1 MSATTRQL
9 ELIDTLVTELALEG
23 QVKAGIYEIARRP
36 DARPG
41 YEVRTLIDGLI
52 AHKRNRRARVAT
64 EAAAPAAPA
73 GRGIWTDVPDGR
85 YAIPREVLGRHS
97 LGHLIGGEGDMIFVR
112 VNTWT
117 PPGGSPVTYVRQ
129 LKGAPGAFDQ
139 IKHTSGANRAIRDAL
154 LEVGPLDAGL
164 AFSRHY
170 TVCARCCAE
179 LTDRRS
185 RETGYGPE
193 CRGHMGLAR

>member
-1 MSATTRQL
+1 MVATTRQL

-23 QVKAGIYEIARRP
+23 QVKAGVYEIARRP
-36 DARPG
+36 DARPTH
-41 YEVRTLIDGLI
+41 EIRTLINGLI
-52 AHKRNRRARVAT
+52 ERKKARRA
-64 EAAAPAAPA
+64 AAAPAAAAPA
-73 GRGIWTDVPDGR
+73 GRGIWADVPDGR
-85 YAIPREVLGRHS
+85 YALPREVLDRHA

-117 PPGGSPVTYVRQ
+117 PPGKGPVTYVRQ
-129 LKGAPGAFDQ
+129 LKGAPGAFDK
-139 IKHTSGANRAIRDAL
+139 IKHPSGANRAIRDAL

-179 LTDRRS
+179 LTDQRS